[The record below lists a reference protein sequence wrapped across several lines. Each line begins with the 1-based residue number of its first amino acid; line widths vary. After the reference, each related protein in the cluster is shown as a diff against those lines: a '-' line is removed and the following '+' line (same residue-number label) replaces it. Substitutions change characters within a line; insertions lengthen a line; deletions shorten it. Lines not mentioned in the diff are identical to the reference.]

1 MHEVMRRKKEAN
13 LAKKAAA
20 ARAAENGEEVEG
32 LIAEPASAPA
42 SAPTKRKAAPTKATA
57 RAPKR
62 RRTMNATMDGPAD
75 TDDEYDMPDASSS
88 GPTSPIGRRM
98 SEYDRYQ
105 QLSSPLRSAH
115 SRRRRRPAALRASQ
129 SFSKFTD
136 DGDDVEMMD
145 NNDEDV
151 ETEIKKQFDSEYEH
165 FHAMTPPYRGLE
177 PSNILQGKRK
187 RKPVINLEEAMRIE
201 AGDEDDFFLEG

>member
-20 ARAAENGEEVEG
+20 ARAAENGEIEELTV
-32 LIAEPASAPA
+32 APA
-42 SAPTKRKAAPTKATA
+42 SAPTKRKAAPTKAAA

-75 TDDEYDMPDASSS
+75 TDDEYDIPDASSS
-88 GPTSPIGRRM
+88 GPTSPTGHRV
-98 SEYDRYQ
+98 SEYERYQ

-115 SRRRRRPAALRASQ
+115 RRRKRRPAAMKASQ

-136 DGDDVEMMD
+136 DGDDAEIMED
-145 NNDEDV
+145 GDEDV
-151 ETEIKKQFDSEYEH
+151 ETELKKQFDSEYEH
-165 FHAMTPPYRGLE
+165 FRALTPPSHRYLQS
-177 PSNILQGKRK
+177 SNILPGKRK
-187 RKPVINLEEAMRIE
+187 PKPVINLAEAMRIE
-201 AGDEDDFFLEG
+201 AGDEDDFTEG

>member
-1 MHEVMRRKKEAN
+1 
-13 LAKKAAA
+13 
-20 ARAAENGEEVEG
+20 
-32 LIAEPASAPA
+32 
-42 SAPTKRKAAPTKATA
+42 
-57 RAPKR
+57 
-62 RRTMNATMDGPAD
+62 MDGPAD

-88 GPTSPIGRRM
+88 GPTSPVSRRM

-105 QLSSPLRSAH
+105 QLSSPLRSTH
-115 SRRRRRPAALRASQ
+115 SGRKRRPAALRASQ

-145 NNDEDV
+145 DNDEDV

-165 FHAMTPPYRGLE
+165 FRAFTPPFRGLAT
-177 PSNILQGKRK
+177 SNILQGKRK

-201 AGDEDDFFLEG
+201 AGDEDDFFMEG

>member
-1 MHEVMRRKKEAN
+1 MHEVMRKKREAN

-20 ARAAENGEEVEG
+20 MQAAENGEVEG
-32 LIAEPASAPA
+32 TIAEPASAPA
-42 SAPTKRKAAPTKATA
+42 SAPAKRKAAPAKVAA

-88 GPTSPIGRRM
+88 GPTSPMGRKM

-105 QLSSPLRSAH
+105 QLSSPLRSTH
-115 SRRRRRPAALRASQ
+115 SRRKRRPAALRASQ

-136 DGDDVEMMD
+136 EGDDVDMTD
-145 NNDEDV
+145 DNDEDV

-165 FHAMTPPYRGLE
+165 FRAFSPPYRGLE
-177 PSNILQGKRK
+177 SSNILQGKRK

-201 AGDEDDFFLEG
+201 AGDEDDFFTEG